1 MKKALSILAI
11 VLFLFSCTE
20 KEKTYEELEAEV
32 LCDVLPEVAKYELNQ
47 SQNNFLPPPLE
58 VDSLKFS
65 KEKIQQLNKKRNEDW
80 ITFKLELKQNIEIA
94 IKKIDEFKKYKYAVI
109 DTLLSVDNP
118 INEDFKYEYDSL
130 PERKLTKNEFDKSN
144 LDVVLVSYKDTFEGG
159 VRNNEHLPL
168 SGLSRVLIHKN
179 GKAYFQCNKIYYHYN
194 VFCIFSKKENK
205 WKIEKIIKVKPQNL
219 DF

>member
-1 MKKALSILAI
+1 MKKALSIITI
-11 VLFLFSCTE
+11 VLFFFSCSE

-65 KEKIQQLNKKRNEDW
+65 KEKIRQLNKKRDEDW
-80 ITFKLELKQNIEIA
+80 ITFKLEIKQNIETS
-94 IKKIDEFKKYKYAVI
+94 IKKVDEFKKYKYAVI
-109 DTLLSVDNP
+109 DTLFSVNKP
-118 INEDFKYEYDSL
+118 FSKDFKYEYDSL
-130 PERKLTKNEFDKSN
+130 PERKLTKNEFEKSN

-159 VRNNEHLPL
+159 VRNNEHLTL

-179 GKAYFQCNKIYYHYN
+179 GREYFECNKVYYHYK
-194 VFCIFSKKENK
+194 VFCNFSQKGNK
-205 WKIEKIIKVKPQNL
+205 WRIEKIIKE
-219 DF
+219 

>member
-1 MKKALSILAI
+1 MQKLILLTFFSFFI
-11 VLFLFSCTE
+11 LSCTE
-20 KEKTYEELEAEV
+20 KEKTYGELEAEV
-32 LCDVLPEVAKYELNQ
+32 LCDVLPEIAKYELNQ

-58 VDSLKFS
+58 TDSLKFS
-65 KEKIQQLNKKRNEDW
+65 KEKIQQLNKKRDEDW

-130 PERKLTKNEFDKSN
+130 PKRKLTKNEFDKSN

-159 VRNNEHLPL
+159 VRNNEHLTL

-179 GKAYFQCNKIYYHYN
+179 GKAFFQCNKTYYHYK
-194 VFCIFSKKENK
+194 VFCNFSQKENK
-205 WKIEKIIKVKPQNL
+205 WKIEKIIKE
-219 DF
+219 